1 MDKNLDLA
9 ADELFA
15 KLRSQFS
22 GITMKDENG
31 DPTDEPK
38 LARQFYFDFT
48 KNNVPLGSIRI
59 DLSQEDGLTVIFSN
73 DIIQGQPDAV
83 KTIWFNFVEELR
95 EFSKPKML
103 DFEIR
108 NINLKNLDKRGENQM
123 TESKLWG
130 GNRTSY
136 QDLGETRL
144 IIKHSQPINPELPA
158 GRTLHIESIYVENS
172 AGERFRYPVRHLN
185 GARAMAEHIAH
196 GGTPYDDI
204 GQFVIGLSEELS
216 SLRKFKNY
224 VSRTSGVSEAMG
236 DINNRVVERIDE
248 IKKQIGSLQ
257 KSSYYESFAESFT
270 KLEDKEI
277 PEEIVSDW
285 VDRLTVKSFN
295 EELKSVFPYI
305 YKLVGE
311 EIQPIKEVDYSDI
324 LQNIT
329 SVEVETY
336 NNQEKVLP
344 EENKLEAYL
353 NKILGEDSTIFS
365 KNEQEQSIAVQKLNE
380 LLAQEFPVGS
390 DGTNA
395 IESLQEIIDDDE
407 LNEVFKEL
415 ADINPD
421 SDVRKI
427 LQDYIKIKD
436 EENGTDILSQLKFEG
451 DSEEPAPEPAAPP
464 APAPEPA
471 AAPAPMPAPA
481 APPAMPMSPG
491 VAMESKIKTAI
502 ERAKKAGMK
511 AEDTFNLFGKET
523 TLADAIKNVGLDI
536 NEFFDQ
542 GYEDSGDEVVEFVRS
557 MFDENGNTPKGPT
570 GVLISVEKKF
580 GEEAL
585 SKAKQVMNELMNQG
599 EMRRIQ
605 ELSGL
610 ASSQSAEQP
619 NQTVDQAKQDP
630 RYKTDP
636 EYKKEVD
643 KADAFSSAFSKPG
656 EAKLSVPKG
665 NLRQDV
671 KNIGKEIY
679 KETPNESVITAMKK
693 LAGIK

>member
-656 EAKLSVPKG
+656 EAKPSVPKG